1 MDESTPI
8 VMCVA
13 ELDPTGGGGIAADI
27 ETLASLACHCTPI
40 MSAISI

>member
-1 MDESTPI
+1 MTTSTPI

-27 ETLASLACHCTPI
+27 ETVASLVQQDEFSP
-40 MSAISI
+40 SS